1 MRHLRTL
8 LCAFATVLAV
18 SAQAQKSYHY
28 STVEGDAMNARIY
41 TLDNGLKVYM
51 SVNKERPRLQANIAV
66 KTGSRNDPAET
77 TGLAHYL
84 EHLMFKGTQKFGTID
99 YAKEKPYLDEIT
111 KRYES
116 YRKLTDP
123 MQRKQAYHEIDSVSQ
138 LAAKYNIPNE
148 YDKLMASIGS
158 EGSNAYTSNDVTC
171 YVENIPNNEIEN
183 WAKVQSDRFQNMVIR
198 GFHTELEA
206 VYEEKNITMASDDD
220 KEYAALWK
228 LLTPTHPYGTQ
239 TTIGEQEHLK
249 NPSIVN
255 IQNYFHQYY
264 VPNNVAI
271 ILAGDF
277 DPDKTIAII
286 DKYFGNWK
294 KSDKLSRP
302 EFAVQPKITAVK
314 DTSVV
319 GNDAE
324 NIMLGWQF
332 KGANNLQ
339 NDTLGIIAGMLAN
352 GKAGLLEVDLEQQM
366 KLSQAGAYADNLHD
380 YTAFV
385 IQGVPNKD
393 QKLEDVRALL
403 LEEMDKLRRGEF
415 SDDLLPAVIAN
426 KKLDFYKGLDS
437 NDSRASMMGD
447 AFINDQDW
455 SRVALQLDRQSK
467 LTKQDIVDFANKY
480 LRSDNFVCVYKRT
493 GEDATIKKIEKPV
506 ITPIPA
512 NREYESDFVKE
523 IKNSE
528 VAPIQ
533 PQFVDYKKDL
543 TVTKTSKNLP
553 LLYKQ
558 NTQDGLFN
566 LVFRYDFGD
575 EDDLRYSYAADYLNY
590 IGTDKMSVSDI
601 KQAFYKL
608 ACNYSVAQGSKSLQ
622 ISLNGLNENLP
633 AALRLLENVLHN
645 AKADKTSWNQFID
658 LIEKNQADAKTNQK
672 ENFSRLWAYSTYGT
686 YNTYLNS
693 ISPEKLRQSNP
704 QDFISLL
711 GGLSNLEHSVL
722 YYGPYSEK
730 ELNALLAKEHK
741 TAKKLAAVPQG
752 KKYEKQVITKNE
764 IYIAPYEAKNIYLRT
779 YQNQGKP
786 FTADNMAVVSLFN
799 EYFGGGMNAIVF
811 QELRETRGLAYNAGS
826 NYVRPDDKNGSE
838 CFFTHIIS
846 QNDKMTD
853 CIKVFNEIINDLPQN
868 EAAFNLAKQSL
879 TKSLQSSRT
888 TKFNV
893 ILSYLNAKKKGLDYD
908 PNKKLYEDLPA
919 LTLQDI
925 TNFEKQNVVGK
936 PYRMVILGDEN
947 NLDMEALE
955 KIAPIKRLS
964 QKDIFGY

>member
-1 MRHLRTL
+1 MMAAL
-8 LCAFATVLAV
+8 LMGALNATA
-18 SAQAQKSYHY
+18 KDYHY
-28 STVEGDAMNARIY
+28 TTVPGDAMKARIY

-51 SVNKERPRLQANIAV
+51 SVNKQEPRLQANIVV

-84 EHLMFKGTQKFGTID
+84 EHLMFKGTTHFGTID
-99 YAKEKPYLDEIT
+99 AAKEKPYLDEIT
-111 KRYES
+111 RRYES

-123 MQRKQAYHEIDSVSQ
+123 AQRKQAYHEIDSISQ

-171 YVENIPNNEIEN
+171 YVENIPNNEIDN
-183 WAKVQSDRFQNMVIR
+183 WAKIQSDRFQNMVIR

-206 VYEEKNITMASDDD
+206 VYEEKNITMASDGD

-249 NPSIVN
+249 NPSIIN
-255 IQNYFHQYY
+255 IQNYFHKYY

-271 ILAGDF
+271 VLAGDF
-277 DPDKTIAII
+277 DPDQTIAII
-286 DKYFGNWK
+286 DKYFGGWK
-294 KSDKLSRP
+294 KSDNLSRP
-302 EFAVQPKITAVK
+302 EFAPQPAITAVK
-314 DTSVV
+314 DTAVV
-319 GNDAE
+319 GKDAE

-332 KGANNLQ
+332 KGANDLQ
-339 NDTLGIIAGMLAN
+339 NDTLDVISNILAN
-352 GKAGLLEVDLEQQM
+352 GKAGLMEVNLEQKM
-366 KLSQAGAYADNLHD
+366 KLGSAAVYTDNLHD
-380 YTAFV
+380 YTAFI

-393 QKLEDVRALL
+393 QKLEEVRALL
-403 LEEMDKLRRGEF
+403 LEEMENLRRGSF

-426 KKLDFYKGLDS
+426 NKLAFYKSLDS
-437 NDSRASMMGD
+437 NDNRASMMGD
-447 AFINDQDW
+447 AFINDESW
-455 SRVALQLDRQSK
+455 SEKALQLDRQSK
-467 LTKQDIVDFANKY
+467 LTKQDIIDFANKY
-480 LRSDNFVCVYKRT
+480 LRADNYVCVYKRM
-493 GEDATIKKIEKPV
+493 GEDTTLKKIEKPI

-528 VAPIQ
+528 VTPIQ
-533 PQFVDYKKDL
+533 PQFLDFKKDL
-543 TVTKTSKNLP
+543 TVTQTSKKLP
-553 LLYKQ
+553 LIYKK

-566 LVFRYDFGD
+566 LVFRYEFGD
-575 EDDLRYSYAADYLNY
+575 EDDLRYSYATDYLDY

-608 ACNYSVAQGSKSLQ
+608 ACNYSVSQGAKSLQ

-633 AALRLLENVLHN
+633 AALKLLEEVLHN
-645 AKADKTSWNQFID
+645 AKADKTTWNQYID
-658 LIEKNQADAKTNQK
+658 LLDKTHADNKTDQK
-672 ENFSRLWAYSTYGT
+672 QNFSHLWAYSTYGP
-686 YNTYLNS
+686 YNFYRNS
-693 ISPEKLRQSNP
+693 ISTDKLRQSDP
-704 QDFISLL
+704 QEFINLL
-711 GGLSNLEHSVL
+711 KGLDNMEHTVL

-730 ELNALLAKEHK
+730 ELGALLAKEHT

-752 KKYEKQVITKNE
+752 KKYTQQTITENE

-786 FTADNMAVVSLFN
+786 YNADNAAVVNLFN

-826 NYVRPDDKNGSE
+826 YYVRPSEKNGTE

-853 CIKVFNEIINDLPQN
+853 CIKVFNDIINNLPQN

-879 TKSLQSSRT
+879 TKSLQSLRI
-888 TKFNV
+888 TKFDV
-893 ILSYLNAKKKGLDYD
+893 ISAYLNAKKQGLDYD
-908 PNKKLYEDLPA
+908 PNKKLYEALPA

-925 TNFEKQNVVGK
+925 TNFEKQNIVGK
-936 PYRMVILGDEN
+936 PYRMVILGDEK
-947 NLDMEALE
+947 NLDMEALK
-955 KIAPIKRLS
+955 KIAPIKHLS
-964 QKDIFGY
+964 QEEIFGY